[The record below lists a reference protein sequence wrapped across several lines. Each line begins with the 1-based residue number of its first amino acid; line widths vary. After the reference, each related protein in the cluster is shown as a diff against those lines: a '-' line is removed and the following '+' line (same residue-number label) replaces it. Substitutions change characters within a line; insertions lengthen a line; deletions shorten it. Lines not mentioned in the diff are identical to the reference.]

1 MMAAFD
7 DRTVSLDAP
16 DQLADLGA
24 ALGNRTRLA
33 VLGVLVRAS
42 EPMHINE
49 VARRVG
55 VDASPV
61 RSHLE
66 LLVKEGLAREVDSP
80 TGRERK
86 FETSLT
92 TVRVVLEGVHKP
104 KVAKPAELPKPALR
118 IQKKMEALAK
128 DLGKLEERGRQLQ
141 AEFAKA
147 MAAGPPREK
156 APRT

>member
-1 MMAAFD
+1 MSGFD

-33 VLGVLVRAS
+33 VLAVLVRS
-42 EPMHINE
+42 DEPLHINE

-66 LLVKEGLAREVDSP
+66 LLAKEGLAREVVAP
-80 TGRERK
+80 TGRERR

-92 TVRVVLEGVHKP
+92 TVRVVLEGVNRPKLGKP
-104 KVAKPAELPKPALR
+104 GELPKPALR

-128 DLGKLEERGRQLQ
+128 DLAKLEERGRQLQ

-147 MAAGPPREK
+147 VSVGPPREK
-156 APRT
+156 AKR